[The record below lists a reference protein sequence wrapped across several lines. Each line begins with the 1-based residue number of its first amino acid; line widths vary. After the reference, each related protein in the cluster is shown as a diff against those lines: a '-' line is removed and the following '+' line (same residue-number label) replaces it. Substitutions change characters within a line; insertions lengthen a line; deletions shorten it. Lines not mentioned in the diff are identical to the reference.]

1 MAKLSFDE
9 ATKPQAEAPEKSL
22 VARPSS
28 TLAVPANYTDTGGFD
43 GEFTNEDRQTPRLQ
57 IVAKTGA
64 LSNEFPPGN
73 FVLNK
78 QADLGKSPLKLVALR
93 VKKLYQEVTDIEEG
107 VMGRTFATAEEVR
120 AAGLR
125 VGLPT
130 SKVVGEEAAPI
141 MQILFFGALLFPVLG
156 FFDVY
161 FFRYSFVGDHFQYLA
176 SMGPLALLGAALA
189 RLPGLRLHSEELGDF
204 DDTAAL
210 IAEMD
215 LIVSVDTAS
224 AHLAGAMA
232 RPTWI
237 MLPLPADWR
246 WMAEREDNPWYPTVR
261 LFRQPT
267 AGDWD
272 SAIARVAAAL
282 DALPA

>member
-28 TLAVPANYTDTGGFD
+28 TLAVPANYTDSGGFD

-141 MQILFFGALLFPVLG
+141 MQILFFLEMPEGLAPETADHFSCVTPSGINGAL
-156 FFDVY
+156 
-161 FFRYSFVGDHFQYLA
+161 
-176 SMGPLALLGAALA
+176 ALY
-189 RLPGLRLHSEELGDF
+189 
-204 DDTAAL
+204 TAARTNYRTVAQPL
-210 IAEMD
+210 VTAKD
-215 LIVSVDTAS
+215 LNKQVRENGIWSQRWLLTAKLEKYES
-224 AHLAGAMA
+224 FSWWQGHLTPNGK
-232 RPTWI
+232 
-237 MLPLPADWR
+237 LDQAD
-246 WMAEREDNPWYPTVR
+246 ADYLKEFAV
-261 LFRQPT
+261 
-267 AGDWD
+267 
-272 SAIARVAAAL
+272 
-282 DALPA
+282 